1 MDALKQMVNGVK
13 VVGKLKTKNLQYDE
27 DDKGVALIRG
37 NVVVEVK
44 NGDKLN
50 NIYLNVYT
58 KAKTNSGKDNGFY
71 KGFQTVLED
80 YKDADTYG
88 DDADIISV
96 VGDIS
101 FNVYTDANDNL
112 RQNNR
117 IRANRFH
124 RLGHDNKIVQEATGT
139 VGVII
144 MGYKDIMDEDGVP
157 TGEQKV
163 KALSILYGGKSS
175 TLVGLQV
182 NSDVQM
188 ADYVPV
194 GTPCEIS
201 FDINNYVVVKK
212 QKEQTNGFG
221 NFKDVTNH
229 NSFTSNLEI
238 TGGQPSNYE
247 FTDEQLQEAVK
258 NLRSQIEE
266 AKNNTS
272 SKRAENFVKHD
283 KGFNNF
289 LDNAKP
295 KNKKPATTPK
305 SEAKPAKKEPESVKK
320 QESKTENAG
329 NPFDGNNTVEDDA
342 EFDSA
347 W

>member
-1 MDALKQMVNGVK
+1 MDALKQMANGVK

-50 NIYLNVYT
+50 NIYLSVYT

-101 FNVYTDANDNL
+101 FNVYTDASDNL

-124 RLGHDNKIVQEATGT
+124 RLGHDDKIVQEATGT

-221 NFKDVTNH
+221 NFKDVTTH

-247 FTDEQLQEAVK
+247 FTDEQLEEAVK

-295 KNKKPATTPK
+295 KNKKSASTPK
-305 SEAKPAKKEPESVKK
+305 PETKPEAKPAKKEPA
-320 QESKTENAG
+320 KTDNAD
-329 NPFDGNNTVEDDA
+329 NPFKGNNTIEDDD
-342 EFDSA
+342 EFDGS

>member
-1 MDALKQMVNGVK
+1 MDALKQMVSGEK
-13 VVGKLKTKNLQYDE
+13 VVGKVKTKNLQYDE

-58 KAKTNSGKDNGFY
+58 KAQTNSGKDNGFY

-96 VGDIS
+96 IGDIS

-124 RLGHDNKIVQEATGT
+124 RLGHDDKIVQEATGT

-182 NSDVQM
+182 NSDIQM
-188 ADYVPV
+188 PEYVSV

-221 NFKDVTNH
+221 NFKDVTTH

-295 KNKKPATTPK
+295 KNKKPATTSKP
-305 SEAKPAKKEPESVKK
+305 EAKPAKKEPAKIN
-320 QESKTENAG
+320 NAD
-329 NPFDGNNTVEDDA
+329 NPFKGNNTIEDDS

>member
-1 MDALKQMVNGVK
+1 
-13 VVGKLKTKNLQYDE
+13 
-27 DDKGVALIRG
+27 
-37 NVVVEVK
+37 
-44 NGDKLN
+44 
-50 NIYLNVYT
+50 
-58 KAKTNSGKDNGFY
+58 
-71 KGFQTVLED
+71 
-80 YKDADTYG
+80 
-88 DDADIISV
+88 
-96 VGDIS
+96 
-101 FNVYTDANDNL
+101 
-112 RQNNR
+112 
-117 IRANRFH
+117 
-124 RLGHDNKIVQEATGT
+124 
-139 VGVII
+139 
-144 MGYKDIMDEDGVP
+144 MDEDGVP

-182 NSDVQM
+182 NSDIQM
-188 ADYVPV
+188 PEYVSV

-221 NFKDVTNH
+221 NFKDVTTH

-295 KNKKPATTPK
+295 KNKKPATTSKP
-305 SEAKPAKKEPESVKK
+305 EAKPAKKEPAKIN
-320 QESKTENAG
+320 NAD
-329 NPFDGNNTVEDDA
+329 NPFKGNNTIEDDS

>member
-58 KAKTNSGKDNGFY
+58 KAQTNSGKDNGFY

-124 RLGHDNKIVQEATGT
+124 RLGHDDKIVQEATGT

-163 KALSILYGGKSS
+163 KALSLLYGGKSS

-182 NSDVQM
+182 NSDIQM
-188 ADYVPV
+188 PEYVSV

-221 NFKDVTNH
+221 NFKDVTTH

-295 KNKKPATTPK
+295 KNKKPATTSKP
-305 SEAKPAKKEPESVKK
+305 EAKPAKKEPAKIN
-320 QESKTENAG
+320 NAD
-329 NPFDGNNTVEDDA
+329 NPFKGNNTIEDDS

>member
-1 MDALKQMVNGVK
+1 
-13 VVGKLKTKNLQYDE
+13 
-27 DDKGVALIRG
+27 
-37 NVVVEVK
+37 
-44 NGDKLN
+44 
-50 NIYLNVYT
+50 
-58 KAKTNSGKDNGFY
+58 
-71 KGFQTVLED
+71 
-80 YKDADTYG
+80 
-88 DDADIISV
+88 
-96 VGDIS
+96 
-101 FNVYTDANDNL
+101 
-112 RQNNR
+112 
-117 IRANRFH
+117 
-124 RLGHDNKIVQEATGT
+124 
-139 VGVII
+139 
-144 MGYKDIMDEDGVP
+144 MDEDGVP

-182 NSDVQM
+182 NSDIQM
-188 ADYVPV
+188 PEYVSV

-221 NFKDVTNH
+221 NFKDVTTH

-289 LDNAKP
+289 LDNKKS
-295 KNKKPATTPK
+295 KNKKPVSTSKPEAK
-305 SEAKPAKKEPESVKK
+305 SEAKSAKKEPA
-320 QESKTENAG
+320 KTDNAD
-329 NPFDGNNTVEDDA
+329 NPFEKTIVNDDD
-342 EFDSA
+342 FDSA

>member
-27 DDKGVALIRG
+27 DDKGVSIIRG

-50 NIYLNVYT
+50 NIYLSVYT
-58 KAKTNSGKDNGFY
+58 KAQTNSGKDNGFY

-88 DDADIISV
+88 DDADMISV

-124 RLGHDNKIVQEATGT
+124 RLGHDDKIVQEATGT

-163 KALSILYGGKSS
+163 KALSILYGGKPS

-188 ADYVPV
+188 SEYVPV
-194 GTPCEIS
+194 RTPCEIS

-221 NFKDVTNH
+221 NFKDVTTH

-295 KNKKPATTPK
+295 KNKKPAATPK
-305 SEAKPAKKEPESVKK
+305 PEAKPEAKPAKKEPVK
-320 QESKTENAG
+320 TDNAN
-329 NPFDGNNTVEDDA
+329 NPFENNTIEDDS

>member
-27 DDKGVALIRG
+27 DDKGVSLIRG
-37 NVVVEVK
+37 NVIVEVK

-58 KAKTNSGKDNGFY
+58 KAQTNSGKDNGFY

-124 RLGHDNKIVQEATGT
+124 RLGHDDKIVQEATGT

-182 NSDVQM
+182 NSDIQM
-188 ADYVPV
+188 PEYVSV

-221 NFKDVTNH
+221 NFKDVTTH

-295 KNKKPATTPK
+295 KNKKPATTSKP
-305 SEAKPAKKEPESVKK
+305 EAKPAKKEPAKIN
-320 QESKTENAG
+320 NAD
-329 NPFDGNNTVEDDA
+329 NPFKGNNTIEDDS

>member
-27 DDKGVALIRG
+27 DDKGVSLIRG
-37 NVVVEVK
+37 NVIVEVK

-58 KAKTNSGKDNGFY
+58 KAQTNSGKDNGFY

-124 RLGHDNKIVQEATGT
+124 RLGHDDKIVQEATGT

-182 NSDVQM
+182 NSDIQM
-188 ADYVPV
+188 PEYVSV

-221 NFKDVTNH
+221 NFKDVTTH

-295 KNKKPATTPK
+295 KNKKPAATPK
-305 SEAKPAKKEPESVKK
+305 PEAKPEAKPAKKEPVK
-320 QESKTENAG
+320 TDNAN
-329 NPFDGNNTVEDDA
+329 NPFENNTIEDDS